1 MSSVYKPPAVPP
13 EKVTAVNHEFAR
25 LYEGGGSVRTLEGR
39 MDRGQVSDAAGGTR
53 AAPAF
58 KSPSGRVLYKPSPV
72 AKLIAAM
79 RQKKTL
85 EEMEEIMAP
94 ETAGLD
100 RSCLTAPGLQNV
112 SSRDENKENM
122 TRNLDSEGRPSAE
135 VNESDEQQK
144 QTKESQKDPEQE
156 PKESQKDLE
165 QDPVAEAANAAGSR
179 VREGRERP
187 TAAGRKQKVMTWLD
201 SHEEMLQQH
210 DPADLIVTP
219 PAAGPAVHV
228 GHVRDSTEETSS
240 QEQGHDNMDDTES
253 DDDTVKMN
261 ETDGTVQDTAEN
273 RHHEQ
278 EGDTDSNMA
287 DNEEGVVG
295 TVEEE
300 TPEADRQ
307 DRDGEGGQEM
317 EQPINMAENDDMG
330 GEEGKEMEQPTNDRL
345 SQSIAWADNIDNMSV
360 DTTCTSEQEKSAATH
375 LKKATTMKPFKEH
388 VLYNWFIKP
397 VRKSTDIVVEGHR
410 KQDPEHQFWHSTAI
424 VKRVTSRTVVTGSG
438 TVYQLRGVVDRAMV
452 LEQGFHVKVARAFRT
467 GFPENWKQVI
477 EDNGNST
484 SEKQGRRQSTKQDH
498 PKVRESLPS
507 TRAADTQSP
516 ALQTVLGS
524 LKRSSSGRV
533 VKPRMAWWANQRVV
547 VEKDN
552 VRIRC
557 SSADQLA
564 QSPAFHSFTTG
575 KELVVQRD
583 DLQDSRCG
591 TPDTVKRRPTS
602 VASRPVKTAVTDPQP
617 ADLGDPPAGS
627 DGQRDPPDHTPETT
641 SDLPVTRLDP
651 TVVTT
656 DILLDTPGAP
666 KSRQAL
672 GTVGS
677 SRLLRNTRTKGP
689 PQGVPED
696 ILNTPKPTHTFQN
709 CESMEEDTDWTPA
722 RGTRQ
727 SARQKPPGQSDDEK
741 KTKTAES
748 KQSSGEPYSNTSIE
762 QQPSTGKQVEKGR
775 RRGGRQKKEDSV
787 SDVQTAGNTTRKR
800 GRPAQKRETANTE
813 QLENTEPKV
822 PSRHSV
828 SDVQTSSN
836 TTRKRGRPAKKR
848 ETTNTE
854 QPENTEPKVP
864 SRCNS
869 LHEEGENQAKE
880 AEKRGGSRR
889 GRGRKRAQS
898 LAGKLNT
905 VTPRKSLRL
914 QDAAACEIE
923 EKKEEPAE
931 QQRGTKRKGRQ
942 NVKTSATSLNSNG
955 RKEQAE
961 LTPVPPR
968 KSPRVKDTTA
978 CKPDEKK
985 EEPTEQRR
993 GNRKGQQNGKSKGK
1007 KEQAE
1012 GTPSDTEPEKDSQE
1026 VVAGKAPETENKGR
1040 RRYQRKRKANNKK
1053 TEEGGARPTVQVDED
1068 NKDKCESD
1076 QDARKCQ
1083 RKKAKN
1089 KSSPENSKERQAR
1102 EQSKNGTET
1111 SWTLEEEKK
1120 LYSALSSISGE
1131 DECLWQKVAEVV
1143 GSHTAQDC
1151 QDRYQH
1157 MTSTSNHTAAN
1168 KDKEDASNA
1177 GKDPKKPVALTGK
1190 AGTLKRKRQLQE
1202 LIKQYNEGHEDE
1214 AFEDGITPFKKQRK
1228 ISKGLIS
1235 IDYNADEDDD
1245 VCTDVSARQAFQ
1257 TPMSRLYGHSS
1268 AATAGPTPKGFRTPG
1283 IISEERQKSNLDKYV
1298 FKQQKAKKGRGLTA
1312 VQKTLGGSQQVG
1324 KKTKLPNIDF
1334 SKLLTAQPLEDVD
1347 SDEGD
1352 DYFSDNED

>member
-13 EKVTAVNHEFAR
+13 EKVTVVNHEFAR

-39 MDRGQVSDAAGGTR
+39 MDRGQGCDAGGGTR

-122 TRNLDSEGRPSAE
+122 TRNLDSEGRASAE

-156 PKESQKDLE
+156 PKESQKDPE

-219 PAAGPAVHV
+219 PAAEPAADLARLSRHV
-228 GHVRDSTEETSS
+228 GDSTEETST
-240 QEQGHDNMDDTES
+240 QEQAHDNMDDTES
-253 DDDTVKMN
+253 DDDTVKVN
-261 ETDGTVQDTAEN
+261 ETDGAVQDTAEN
-273 RHHEQ
+273 SHHEQ
-278 EGDTDSNMA
+278 EGDTDSNME

-317 EQPINMAENDDMG
+317 EQSINMAENDDMG
-330 GEEGKEMEQPTNDRL
+330 GEEGKEVEQPTNDRL

-360 DTTCTSEQEKSAATH
+360 DTTGTSEQEKSAATH
-375 LKKATTMKPFKEH
+375 LKKTTTMKPFKEH

-467 GFPENWKQVI
+467 GFPENWKQVV

-484 SEKQGRRQSTKQDH
+484 SEKQGRRQSVKQDH
-498 PKVRESLPS
+498 SKVRESLSS
-507 TRAADTQSP
+507 TRGATEFQSP

-591 TPDTVKRRPTS
+591 TPDTVKRRP
-602 VASRPVKTAVTDPQP
+602 ASITRQPVKTAVTDPQP

-627 DGQRDPPDHTPETT
+627 DGQRDPPDHTPDT
-641 SDLPVTRLDP
+641 SDLPVKTRLDP

-656 DILLDTPGAP
+656 DILLDTPGP
-666 KSRQAL
+666 TKSRQAL

-689 PQGVPED
+689 QGVPED
-696 ILNTPKPTHTFQN
+696 ILNTPKPTQTFQN
-709 CESMEEDTDWTPA
+709 WESVEEDTEQTPA
-722 RGTRQ
+722 GGTRQ
-727 SARQKPPGQSDDEK
+727 SARQKARKPPGQSDDEK
-741 KTKTAES
+741 KTKTADS
-748 KQSSGEPYSNTSIE
+748 KQSSGAPYSNTSIE
-762 QQPSTGKQVEKGR
+762 QQPSTGKRVEKGR

-787 SDVQTAGNTTRKR
+787 SDVQTAVNTTRKR
-800 GRPAQKRETANTE
+800 GRPANKRETTNTE
-813 QLENTEPKV
+813 QPENTEPKV

-828 SDVQTSSN
+828 SDVLTAVN

-854 QPENTEPKVP
+854 QPENTEPKY
-864 SRCNS
+864 
-869 LHEEGENQAKE
+869 QADVTVST
-880 AEKRGGSRR
+880 KRAKIGPRKQRR
-889 GRGRKRAQS
+889 GEDPGEAVGRNE
-898 LAGKLNT
+898 LI
-905 VTPRKSLRL
+905 TPRKSLRL

-923 EKKEEPAE
+923 EKKEEPTE
-931 QQRGTKRKGRQ
+931 QQRGTTKRKGRQ
-942 NVKTSATSLNSNG
+942 NVKTSATSFDSNG

-968 KSPRVKDTTA
+968 KSPRVKDAAA

-993 GNRKGQQNGKSKGK
+993 GNRKGQQNGKGKGK

-1026 VVAGKAPETENKGR
+1026 VTAGKAPETENKGR
-1040 RRYQRKRKANNKK
+1040 RRHQRKRKANNKK

-1076 QDARKCQ
+1076 QDAQKSQ
-1083 RKKAKN
+1083 RKKTKN

-1102 EQSKNGTET
+1102 EQGINGTET
-1111 SWTLEEEKK
+1111 SWTLEEEKN

-1131 DECLWQKVAEVV
+1131 DECLWQKVAEAV